1 MIFNI
6 AVCDD
11 EEFYRDEMKKFL
23 EVYANECDYE
33 VHIVPFSQGES
44 LIDAVREREQ
54 KKDLSGQFHIIML
67 DVEMPGK
74 NGIET
79 ADVIRRLNKSIQI
92 CFVTSFEDYALP
104 AFRQDAIGYIVKPV
118 SYVDLKK
125 ALDRAVVLIHYEQDH
140 DEAEKRYMEIAVNR
154 SLRIVDTHKI
164 MYIEKQRNRCI
175 FHCEDEEITCYESL
189 SKIYQR
195 LDSNIFIYTHQGY
208 VVNFSK
214 IKEVQEKQVCLS
226 RHLQVPLS
234 RTYQKSVK
242 KMHMDKLAR
251 LRAEAFGGA

>member
-33 VHIVPFSQGES
+33 VHIVSFPQGEA

-54 KKDLSGQFHIIML
+54 KKNLSGQFQIIML

-79 ADVIRRLNKSIQI
+79 ADAIRQLNSSIQI

-140 DEAEKRYMEIAVNR
+140 EEAEKRYIEIAVNR
-154 SLRIVDTHKI
+154 SCRIVDTHKV

-195 LDSNIFIYTHQGY
+195 LDANIFIYTHQGF